1 MNEFSR
7 FLQRKYSIIAVFA
20 FGSVI
25 GLFWVVGGGILNYAT
40 MYDDRSQVLGES
52 GSSQFRCISQE
63 QISTY
68 FDNVKKT
75 ITLYAPDS
83 SESFPLSALSGC
95 FTSTGCDE
103 KNFSCEGGQVNLV
116 ESCVQEYFKKN
127 PLGAETTRVVM
138 GAGAS
143 VQVKTHD
150 WSVNYEN
157 LAAQLDDAVFKE
169 VAYCQLI
176 GAGENTRQNI
186 GSIQLV
192 VADEQPS
199 MVDATFAEKFL
210 EIDASKEKAYLWDKG
225 VYQMFS
231 LIIGARVPAESVY
244 VKKDVDLVKL
254 IGSGDLEYIDK
265 QLGESGFVVVH
276 R

>member
-7 FLQRKYSIIAVFA
+7 FLQRKYSIIAVLA
-20 FGSVI
+20 FSSVI
-25 GLFWVVGGGILNYAT
+25 GLFWVVGGGVVNYASK
-40 MYDDRSQVLGES
+40 YYGQSQVLGES
-52 GSSQFRCISQE
+52 VSSQFRCISQD
-63 QISTY
+63 QFSNY
-68 FDNVKKT
+68 LGSAKKT
-75 ITLYAPDS
+75 VTLYAPDS
-83 SESFPLSALSGC
+83 SENFPLFALSKC
-95 FTSTGCDE
+95 FTAIGCDVQ
-103 KNFSCEGGQVNLV
+103 NFSCEGGQVNLV
-116 ESCVQEYFKKN
+116 QTCVQDYFKKN
-127 PLGAETTRVVM
+127 PLGTETTRVVM

-143 VQVKTHD
+143 VQVRTHD

-169 VAYCQLI
+169 IAYCQLI
-176 GAGENTRQNI
+176 GTGESTRQNI
-186 GSIQLV
+186 GAIQLV

-231 LIIGARVPAESVY
+231 LTMGARVPSESVY
-244 VKKDVDLVKL
+244 IKKDVDLAKL
-254 IGSGDLEYIDK
+254 IGSGDLEYING
-265 QLGESGFVVVH
+265 QLGEREFVVVH